1 MVPRLAP
8 WALVDDDQ
16 DTNTAPGDGGTG
28 AGASSG
34 PPGAE
39 QFQRA
44 ALDAGRA
51 ARALLD
57 AAEKVLADPAALD
70 SVVRAAAGMARN
82 ATDTVAG
89 FASAAASST
98 RRAADTPSDAAADTA
113 PDTGPAGDG
122 PAEHG
127 GCESIRID

>member
-1 MVPRLAP
+1 VSRLAP

-28 AGASSG
+28 AGASFG
-34 PPGAE
+34 PGAE

-44 ALDAGRA
+44 ALDAVRA

-70 SVVRAAAGMARN
+70 SVIRAAAGMARS

-89 FASAAASST
+89 FASAAA
-98 RRAADTPSDAAADTA
+98 PSARGT
-113 PDTGPAGDG
+113 DG
-122 PAEHG
+122 PPDAPGEDRAEPEEPG
-127 GCESIRID
+127 GFESIRVD

>member
-16 DTNTAPGDGGTG
+16 DTNTAPGEGDPRT
-28 AGASSG
+28 GASSG
-34 PPGAE
+34 PGAE

-44 ALDAGRA
+44 ALDAVRA

-82 ATDTVAG
+82 ATETVAG
-89 FASAAASST
+89 FASAAASSG
-98 RRAADTPSDAAADTA
+98 RRDDNAPGNA
-113 PDTGPAGDG
+113 PDTGSGGDEPG
-122 PAEHG
+122 QHG
-127 GCESIRID
+127 GFESIRID